1 MSMRKH
7 KRKLIQRMAR
17 RRFGRWSDAELS
29 VFGCEI
35 ETLDEMQQ
43 LVRMTMTGARMNVG
57 DVITVTG
64 LPDVFRVTSVGSD
77 RLGANRGV

>member
-64 LPDVFRVTSVGSD
+64 LPGVFRVTSVGSD